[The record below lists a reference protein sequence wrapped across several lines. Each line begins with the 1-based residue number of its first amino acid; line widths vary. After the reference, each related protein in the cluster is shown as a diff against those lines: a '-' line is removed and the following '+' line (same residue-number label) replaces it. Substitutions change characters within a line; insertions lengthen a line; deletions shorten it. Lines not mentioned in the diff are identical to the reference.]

1 MKGAGD
7 SVAVIRLTDGDF
19 KDFPDLSTDRKK
31 ESRFRMKDIVAV
43 RFRKE
48 WVFILLLNYFDKLIK
63 NLMLFDC
70 LI

>member
-1 MKGAGD
+1 MKGADD

-19 KDFPDLSTDRKK
+19 KDFRYLSTDRKK

-48 WVFILLLNYFDKLIK
+48 WVFIFLLNYFDKLIK

-70 LI
+70 FI